1 MAGYQR
7 VIICGNVG
15 KDPEIKSF
23 DWGKVA
29 NFSIATSETWKD
41 KATGEKKER
50 TEWHRISVKGNDR
63 LIDNVISQYVRKG
76 SVVLIEGQLQTRKYE
91 KDGVDHYTTEIVI
104 GAFNGSLTLMGG
116 NKKDS
121 GAGRNAAD
129 DAPATTGEGDAPE
142 TFVQKPAKLQ
152 SSFDEEIPF

>member
-1 MAGYQR
+1 MAGFQR
-7 VIICGNVG
+7 VTICGNVG

-63 LIDNVISQYVRKG
+63 MIENVIVPYVKKG
-76 SVVLIEGQLQTRKYE
+76 STILIEGTLQTRKWD
-91 KDGVDHYTTEIVI
+91 KDGQDHYTTEIVL
-104 GAFNGSLTLMGG
+104 GPFNGSLTLMGS
-116 NKKDS
+116 KKTGGGES
-121 GAGRNAAD
+121 AA
-129 DAPATTGEGDAPE
+129 ATHKGMDKQGD
-142 TFVQKPAKLQ
+142 V
-152 SSFDEEIPF
+152 

>member
-23 DWGKVA
+23 EWGKVA

-41 KATGEKKER
+41 KQTGEKKER

-63 LIDNVISQYVRKG
+63 LIDNVISKYVKKG
-76 SVVLIEGQLQTRKYE
+76 STVLIEGQLQTRKWE
-91 KDGVDHYTTEIVI
+91 KDGQDHYTTEIVI
-104 GAFNGSLTLMGG
+104 GAFNGSLTLMGSA
-116 NKKDS
+116 KK
-121 GAGRNAAD
+121 GKD
-129 DAPATTGEGDAPE
+129 DNGDVDETETATTTTTTAAPA
-142 TFVQKPAKLQ
+142 QQ
-152 SSFDEEIPF
+152 SFIDDEIPF

>member
-1 MAGYQR
+1 MSGYQR

-15 KDPEIKSF
+15 KDPEVKSF

-41 KATGEKKER
+41 KTTGEKKER

-63 LIDNVISQYVRKG
+63 LIDNVIVPYVKKG
-76 SVVLIEGQLQTRKYE
+76 STLLVEGVLQTRKWE

-116 NKKDS
+116 KKS
-121 GAGRNAAD
+121 GSAEN
-129 DAPATTGEGDAPE
+129 APAESHKGFDAQGDVA
-142 TFVQKPAKLQ
+142 KPQGTL
-152 SSFDEEIPF
+152 SDMDDEIPF

>member
-15 KDPEIKSF
+15 KDPDIRSF
-23 DWGKVA
+23 DWGMVA

-41 KATGEKKER
+41 KKTGEKKER

-63 LIDNVISQYVRKG
+63 LIENVIAKYVKKG
-76 SVVLIEGQLQTRKYE
+76 STVLIEGQLQTRKYE
-91 KDGVDHYTTEIVI
+91 QNGVEKYATEVVI

-116 NKKDS
+116 KKDGGGS
-121 GAGRNAAD
+121 SYNTD
-129 DAPATTGEGDAPE
+129 DVDESEPATTTTAAPAAQK
-142 TFVQKPAKLQ
+142 TFN
-152 SSFDEEIPF
+152 DMDDEIPF